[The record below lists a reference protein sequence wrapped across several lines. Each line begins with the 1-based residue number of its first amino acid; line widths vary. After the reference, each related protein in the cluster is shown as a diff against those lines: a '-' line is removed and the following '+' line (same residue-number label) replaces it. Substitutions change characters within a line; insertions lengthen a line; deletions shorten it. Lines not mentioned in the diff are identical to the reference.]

1 MRKENKKFTAHPL
14 IAKAKEDRK
23 GDFVP
28 HAVFKNGTY
37 KFNTKMTIDPL
48 YDFRF

>member
-1 MRKENKKFTAHPL
+1 MKKFTVHS
-14 IAKAKEDRK
+14 IFAKAKEDRK
-23 GDFVP
+23 GGFVP
-28 HAVFKNGTY
+28 HPVFKNGTY

>member
-1 MRKENKKFTAHPL
+1 MKKFAVHP
-14 IAKAKEDRK
+14 IFAKAKEDRK
-23 GDFVP
+23 GGFVP
-28 HAVFKNGTY
+28 HPVFKHGTY